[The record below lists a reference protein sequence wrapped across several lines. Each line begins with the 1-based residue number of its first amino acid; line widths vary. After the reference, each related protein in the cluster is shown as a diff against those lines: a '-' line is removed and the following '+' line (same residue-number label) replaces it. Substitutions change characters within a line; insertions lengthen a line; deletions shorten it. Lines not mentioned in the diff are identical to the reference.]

1 MVRVINPLRR
11 TDTHHPDIGCVP
23 MTKVFPV
30 RAVDHGS
37 PAILVKSQC
46 ASTRSVRMQCSIL
59 PGSEMRQFP
68 YEIKYSVGVSGGRPH
83 RFDALL
89 INSAP
94 GGAWN
99 SITPAGVSEIG
110 GSGARYEAPDG
121 AMSDGVTVL
130 PLSVDGDRGQR

>member
-1 MVRVINPLRR
+1 
-11 TDTHHPDIGCVP
+11 
-23 MTKVFPV
+23 
-30 RAVDHGS
+30 
-37 PAILVKSQC
+37 
-46 ASTRSVRMQCSIL
+46 MQCSIL

-89 INSAP
+89 KDSAP
-94 GGAWN
+94 VGAWN
-99 SITPAGVSEIG
+99 PIAPVGVSETTG
-110 GSGARYEAPDG
+110 LGAKYEAPYG